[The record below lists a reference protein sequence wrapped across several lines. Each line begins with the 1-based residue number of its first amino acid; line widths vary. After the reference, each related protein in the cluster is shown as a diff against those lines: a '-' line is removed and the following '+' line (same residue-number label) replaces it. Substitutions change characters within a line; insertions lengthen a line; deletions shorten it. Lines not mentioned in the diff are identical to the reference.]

1 LIIPCYNQAHFLHE
15 AIQSALAQTY
25 SHREILVVDNRMR
38 ARGADYLLLPATAFW
53 WLDHYQKFR
62 EHLEARY
69 PTVVR

>member
-1 LIIPCYNQAHFLHE
+1 LIIPCYNQAHFLYE